1 MKFNFSE
8 VYQDRIS
15 IIDEQMK
22 KARLKKDWTSYKRL
36 KWEKERLQ
44 QTIKNLPAAKEG
56 RV

>member
-1 MKFNFSE
+1 MRFNVKE
-8 VYQDRIS
+8 IYQDRII

-44 QTIKNLPAAKEG
+44 QTIKNLPPTKEG

>member
-1 MKFNFSE
+1 MRFNVKE
-8 VYQDRIS
+8 IYQDRII

-44 QTIKNLPAAKEG
+44 QTIKNLPTSEEG
-56 RV
+56 RA